1 MKRKKNPFIFRP
13 HVDHEQEQKKGNPGS
28 MEENDT
34 SLDNIRQDILGWC
47 DKLNVVQLS
56 VCFEDEL
63 GTIGINSLDKAEEH
77 LKSVHTDKGLNYILD
92 VVTAQVETLKGKLD
106 SIPEKNE
113 EEQED
118 LPPDFEPDDPDDFG
132 SGENEVPEE
141 PKEDFDPETIENMG
155 DVKVLLVQF
164 LDRLEIIERKV
175 EYHTKTLD
183 DVNKGMIDFND
194 LIIGVKD
201 TLIQA
206 IAEQTQ
212 KTHNDIKKL
221 KENSNGG
228 IYIVKYDEPGIP
240 DTKFD
245 GPVPKVFPTAMQFA
259 TSRINMFLHGPTG
272 SGKTTL
278 AKMIAT
284 ALKLPF
290 SALSCSEGMD
300 ESMFTGSIMPIGE
313 GGAFEYLPSTFID
326 FYENGGV
333 FLIDEMCAA
342 DPNLLITPNAAIGN
356 DFFYLPLRWKKPLIK
371 RHKDFVCIAADNTQG
386 SGGDEN
392 FLRNQLDAATLDRFK
407 AGMLLV
413 DYDEAV
419 EKAVIDPTILEW
431 GKLTRRGIKSLGF
444 TKPLST
450 RVMKDLSKLK
460 AQHNWSLTQIVDQYF
475 SDWNP
480 DNVTNI
486 NNWQKREL
494 ENMQIEIAK
503 MKGV

>member
-13 HVDHEQEQKKGNPGS
+13 HVDHEQEQKKAKPGS
-28 MEENDT
+28 LEEEDQT
-34 SLDNIRQDILGWC
+34 LDNIRQDIISRC
-47 DKLNVVQLS
+47 AKLNLIQLS

-63 GTIGINSLDKAEEH
+63 GTIGINSLDMAEEH
-77 LKSVHTDKGLNYILD
+77 LKSVHTEKGLNYILY
-92 VVTAQVETLKGKLD
+92 VVNAQIATLKDKLD

-118 LPPDFEPDDPDDFG
+118 LPTDFDPTEEEEEDFK
-132 SGENEVPEE
+132 SEVPEE
-141 PKEDFDPETIENMG
+141 PKEDFDPETLDNMG
-155 DVKVLLVQF
+155 DVKVLVVQF
-164 LDRLEIIERKV
+164 LDRLEIMEREV
-175 EYHTKTLD
+175 TNHTKTLD
-183 DVNKGMIDFND
+183 GVTQGMMDFND

-212 KTHNDIKKL
+212 KTHDDIKKL

-313 GGAFEYLPSTFID
+313 GGTFEYLPSTFID

-356 DFFYLPLRWKKPLIK
+356 DFFYLPLRWKNPLIK

-460 AQHNWSLTQIVDQYF
+460 AQHKWSLTQITEQYF

-494 ENMQIEIAK
+494 EEMQIEIAK